1 MKLRI
6 PIFIL
11 ILGIVTGVTQIINK
25 NTTPSKIESYIGSI
39 LFFLIIG
46 KAVFI
51 SERSGLNDKKV
62 NLFAGLSVIVVGII
76 FDLVTL

>member
-6 PIFIL
+6 PIYIL

-46 KAVFI
+46 IAVFI
-51 SERSGLNDKKV
+51 SERSRLNDKKV